1 MNSEDGY
8 DTIYDME
15 NLRTYRILAYLKAK
29 KSCSL
34 KDLMKKFHVSSATI
48 HRDVEALARRD
59 AVERVRG
66 GIVFNESAD
75 TGTDLSN
82 FRERVVSNRAE
93 KIAAARMAVPL
104 VQDGD
109 IIFLDSSTTTFEL
122 ALLLMREPIDRL
134 TIITNSVA
142 IMGLFRKMPAT
153 WVKIALGGSYDAQL
167 NSILGAAALSQLA
180 GFNIT
185 KAFVSA
191 FGVDAKNVTTNHEHQ
206 AELLRVVLDSADK
219 RYLVVGHSKLGRTG
233 LYRLSARGGFDAILT
248 N

>member
-1 MNSEDGY
+1 
-8 DTIYDME
+8 ME
-15 NLRTYRILAYLKAK
+15 NLRTYRILAYLKTK

-34 KDLMKKFHVSSATI
+34 KDLMKRFNVSSATI
-48 HRDVEALARRD
+48 HRDVEVLARRD
-59 AVERVRG
+59 AIERVRG
-66 GIVFNESAD
+66 GLVYNEASD

-82 FRERVVSNRAE
+82 FRERVVSNKAE
-93 KIAAARMAVPL
+93 KNAAARMALPL
-104 VQDGD
+104 IQEGD

-122 ALLLMREPIDRL
+122 AMLLMRSPIDRL

-167 NSILGAAALSQLA
+167 NSILGAAALSQLS

-206 AELLRVVLDSADK
+206 AELLRVVLDAADK
-219 RYLVVGHSKLGRTG
+219 RYLVVGRSKLGRTG
-233 LYRLSARGGFDAILT
+233 LYRLFARGGFDAILT